1 MRRSARGMVVSG
13 GIAAALVMGNGVA
26 FAGPPTTIPAPGQPG
41 YCGAH
46 TSPWNCWSDVRPARP
61 GEDAFIDQR
70 LRFDMQG
77 VPTDRTRLL
86 QIARGVCQSLS
97 NGTGSND
104 IVRWLADDLGI
115 REGQAGQLF
124 IMIQETACS

>member
-1 MRRSARGMVVSG
+1 M
-13 GIAAALVMGNGVA
+13 
-26 FAGPPTTIPAPGQPG
+26 
-41 YCGAH
+41 
-46 TSPWNCWSDVRPARP
+46 RPARP